1 MRSPGLSIALCTW
14 NGEAHLGAQLDSIAA
29 QTRPPDELIA
39 CDDAS
44 TDGTRRVLEAFAAR
58 SPFPVRIHANTVN
71 AGTARNFERAI
82 SRCAGDVVALA
93 DQDDVWMPR
102 KLETVMDLF
111 ARRPSAGLVF
121 SDAEL
126 VDENLRPLGVTLW
139 ERVEFTPKRRAQFD
153 AGNAWRVLL
162 ARNVVTGATM
172 AFRRS
177 YREMLVPFPPSWIHD
192 AWIAFVVSLH
202 AELARIDEPLIRY
215 RQHAGQQIGAR
226 ERASLTMDAVLGDNT
241 ASYARE
247 FRHYAD
253 AHRRLKRLRGT
264 LSDYDAVSAAVRDR
278 AAYHYLRMRL
288 PKERR
293 GRVGAVAANLC
304 SLRYQRY
311 ANGLLSAAKDLWRG

>member
-1 MRSPGLSIALCTW
+1 MNNPGLSIALCTW

-44 TDGTRRVLEAFAAR
+44 TDGTLRVLEAFAAR
-58 SPFPVRIHANTVN
+58 SPFPVRIHANAKN
-71 AGTARNFERAI
+71 AGTARNFEQAI
-82 SRCAGDVVALA
+82 SLCAGDVVALA

-102 KLETVMDLF
+102 KLERIEEAF
-111 ARRPSAGLVF
+111 SRRPSAGLVF

-126 VDENLRPLGVTLW
+126 VDGRLQPLGVTLW
-139 ERVEFTPKRRAQFD
+139 ERVEFTPRRRAQLD

-162 ARNVVTGATM
+162 TRNVVTGATM
-172 AFRRS
+172 AFRKS
-177 YREMLVPFPPSWIHD
+177 YLSRLVPFPPSWVHD
-192 AWIAFVVSLH
+192 AWIAFVVSLY
-202 AELARIDEPLIRY
+202 ADLERIDEPLIRY

-226 ERASLTMDAVLGDNT
+226 ERASLTVDAVLGDNT

-264 LSDYDAVSAAVRDR
+264 FSGYDAVAAAVRDR
-278 AAYHYLRMRL
+278 AAYHYLRSRL
-288 PKERR
+288 PRERR
-293 GRVGAVAANLC
+293 GRIAAVAANLC
-304 SLRYQRY
+304 SRRYQRY
-311 ANGLLSAAKDLWRG
+311 ANGLLSAAKDLWRD